1 MKTLKLVCV
10 CVVLLFLA
18 CPIFAQTA
26 DEQAVRGIVNN
37 FYLAFQ
43 KKDEASLK
51 QFWKA
56 DSPYLADFLKQTAK
70 TFAENDTVSLQN
82 LKFHNANFKDEI
94 YRLRVSIEILG
105 KPQNLTF
112 QFVKESETWKIWQI
126 RPSEDDFAF
135 QIANAETD
143 TERENLIANNQDL
156 QSVALCDSAVE
167 EGRNRQSRG
176 EFPKANR
183 ILDFANNLAT
193 NLKNDTCLGK
203 SLLMRGSVK
212 FGEGEYREATKVLFD
227 SLDIAQKIND
237 LPLQADVY
245 RMLGLTVILQG
256 NVAVGK
262 DYYEKSLA
270 IAEKIGDKARMSRIL
285 NNLANI
291 SDDPKKS
298 IMLFERVIKLAEE
311 SNTPHIVAY
320 AIGNIGGAYAKLG
333 DYDKAIEYM
342 QKARERLEALN
353 FQYALIEAYSA
364 LAEFYFKQ
372 GKYTDALEWAE
383 KGYQQTIK
391 LGAQRDN
398 SPYPF
403 YRKFEIYRKLGNFAE
418 ARKIAEE
425 AFAII
430 EKFREKISSEEYS
443 QTRFL
448 NSRFLAYQNMILI
461 LNEISEKEKALAA
474 SEFFKGRVLWDVIRT
489 GKTNTSKAMNTEER
503 AKELQL
509 KQDIFDLNRALT
521 NETQKEYQN
530 KSRIAELEDKLRQAR
545 FALEEFQLR
554 LYATKPELK
563 IQRGEFSPIPFE
575 EISALFPDEQT
586 AFLEFA
592 VTDEKT
598 FLYVI
603 TKENGKLRLEIYPIE
618 LKKEDFQKKTD
629 EFRAV
634 VSDEQLNL
642 NYKAKGRE
650 IYDVLLAAA
659 REQLKGKRA
668 LVIIPDSFLWNIPF
682 QALLPSENRFLIEDF
697 AISYA
702 PSLTVL
708 REMQKSQSHLSK
720 NPKLL
725 AFGNPTLSVVA
736 ISKLEKVRGNKFE
749 NLPSAEKEV
758 DFLSKIY
765 GANQSTIYK
774 NKLATEAIFKQNAK
788 SFDILHFATHG
799 FLNNQNPMYSA
810 LILSSSAESKE
821 DGLLEAW
828 ELLDMNLNADLA
840 VLSACESGR
849 GDASIGEGIVG
860 LSWAFFVA
868 GVPRIVASQWKVNS
882 LGTTELM
889 VEFHRQMRLSP
900 NNPIAKSLQ
909 SAMRNQLKKSNRRHP
924 FYWSGFISIGKN

>member
-1 MKTLKLVCV
+1 MRQRISV
-10 CVVLLFLA
+10 
-18 CPIFAQTA
+18 
-26 DEQAVRGIVNN
+26 
-37 FYLAFQ
+37 
-43 KKDEASLK
+43 
-51 QFWKA
+51 
-56 DSPYLADFLKQTAK
+56 
-70 TFAENDTVSLQN
+70 
-82 LKFHNANFKDEI
+82 EI
-94 YRLRVSIEILG
+94 QG
-105 KPQNLTF
+105 NPQNLTF
-112 QFVKESETWKIWQI
+112 QFVKETETWKIWRI
-126 RPSEDDFAF
+126 RPSEEDLAL
-135 QIANAETD
+135 QIANAETEKESE
-143 TERENLIANNQDL
+143 TISANNQNL
-156 QSVALCDSAVE
+156 QTARLCESAVQ
-167 EGRNRQSRG
+167 EGNTRQNRG

-183 ILDFANNLAT
+183 ILDFADNLAKK
-193 NLKNDTCLGK
+193 LESKTCKGR
-203 SLLMRGSVK
+203 SLFVRGSVK
-212 FGEGEYREATKVLFD
+212 FSESEYREAIKVLFE
-227 SLDIAQKIND
+227 SLDIAQQLND

-245 RMLGLTVILQG
+245 RLLGLTVILQG
-256 NVAVGK
+256 NLAVGK

-291 SDDPKKS
+291 SGDPKKS
-298 IMLFERVIKLAEE
+298 ILLFERVIKLAEE

-342 QKARERLEALN
+342 NEARERLEALD

-364 LAEFYFKQ
+364 LAEFHFKQ
-372 GKYTDALEWAE
+372 GKYTVALEWAE

-391 LGAQRDN
+391 LGAQREN
-398 SPYPF
+398 SSYPLD
-403 YRKFEIYRKLGNFAE
+403 RKFEIYRKLGNLTE

-425 AFAII
+425 AVAFV
-430 EKFREKISSEEYS
+430 EKSREKVSSEEHS

-448 NSRFLAYQNMILI
+448 AARFLAYQNVILI
-461 LNEISEKEKALAA
+461 LNEIGEKEKALAA
-474 SEFFKGRVLWDVIRT
+474 SEFFKSRVLWDVIRT

-509 KQDIFDLNRALT
+509 KQDISNLNRALT

-530 KSRIAELEDKLRQAR
+530 KSRIAELEDNLKQAR

-563 IQRGEFSPIPFE
+563 IQRGEFSPIPFD
-575 EISALFPDEQT
+575 EIASLFPDEQT

-592 VTDEKT
+592 VTNEKT

-603 TKENGKLRLEIYPIE
+603 TKENGRLRLEIYPIE
-618 LKKEDFQKKTD
+618 LKKDDLKKKTD

-650 IYDVLLAAA
+650 IYDVLLVVA

-668 LVIIPDSFLWNIPF
+668 LVIIPDSFLWDIPF
-682 QALLPSENRFLIEDF
+682 QALLTAENRFLIEDF
-697 AISYA
+697 VISYA

-708 REMQKSQSHLSK
+708 REMQKRNSRLSK
-720 NPKLL
+720 NPKLM
-725 AFGNPTLSVVA
+725 AFGNPTLNVAA

-765 GANQSTIYK
+765 GANQSAIYK
-774 NKLATEAIFKQNAK
+774 NKLATETIFKQNAK

-810 LILSSSAESKE
+810 LVLSSSAESKE

-882 LGTTELM
+882 LGTSELM
-889 VEFHRQMRLSP
+889 VEFHRQMRLFP

-909 SAMRNQLKKSNRRHP
+909 TAMRNQLKKSNRRHP